1 MEQRARDALKI
12 GDKLFEK
19 KAPVDSLWQEIA
31 LNFYPERADFTTKRN
46 DGEEFSDHLFSSYP
60 VLARRELGNVLF
72 AFLYSRSQKRFSI
85 HAADET
91 LDEGDAER
99 KFLENLSDI
108 QFRAMYDSPAGLAR
122 AMKQAGHDFATFGN
136 AVNKFWPNV
145 AGDMLLFKNYH
156 LRDNAWSENA
166 EGKIDCNHRNWEPTA
181 RQLIHF
187 FPDKVSEQVRQA
199 SSKEP

>member
-1 MEQRARDALKI
+1 MDSRAREVIRIGDALFSAKRT
-12 GDKLFEK
+12 
-19 KAPVDSLWQEIA
+19 VDGLWQEIA

-99 KFLENLSDI
+99 KFL
-108 QFRAMYDSPAGLAR
+108 
-122 AMKQAGHDFATFGN
+122 
-136 AVNKFWPNV
+136 
-145 AGDMLLFKNYH
+145 
-156 LRDNAWSENA
+156 
-166 EGKIDCNHRNWEPTA
+166 
-181 RQLIHF
+181 
-187 FPDKVSEQVRQA
+187 
-199 SSKEP
+199 